1 MATTMALKERRQCVF
16 CGQKPNDKTRE
27 HVLPYWLLELTG
39 DPLRVV
45 TFGQNFERQKQP
57 IRFSW
62 NNYVAPACDRCNNR
76 FSNLEGQV
84 KPIVEALLRRETLTV
99 SDYVI
104 LLDWLDKVRIGVW
117 LLQHMIEKHPIQ
129 ISPHF
134 HIASRIAEK
143 DRMVAV
149 YAFDGDG
156 MGINMLGSDSLIFR
170 SMPSCFGL
178 RINNLLLLNFS
189 VDFFCS
195 RGCGLPHPQS
205 IQMLMDGM
213 DAGKL
218 KLEGFGYAP
227 EIRNP
232 ITELPLFKPVVW
244 LYQPIRMP
252 SNNPIF
258 QGGYYGHVNSYDSR
272 LMERTLQGGTRQGA
286 LFRQYVNRVD
296 VLTDLS
302 AQIAFGEVVG
312 DDCAVL
318 KDIAA
323 SVYESQIRLFNAVPQ
338 IWTEPNRPSEFD
350 RTLQTLKLD
359 NATELAQMYRDAGEG
374 HT

>member
-1 MATTMALKERRQCVF
+1 MALRERRQCVF
-16 CGQKPNDKTRE
+16 CGQTPNDKTRE
-27 HVLPYWLLELTG
+27 HVLPYWLLEMTG
-39 DPLRVV
+39 DPMRVV
-45 TFGQNFERQKQP
+45 TFGQNFAKQKQP

-76 FSNLEGQV
+76 FSKLEGQV
-84 KPIVEALLRRETLTV
+84 KPIVKALLHRETLMV
-99 SDYVI
+99 SDYVA

-117 LLQHMIEKHPIQ
+117 LLQHMIEKHPFQ

-156 MGINMLGSDSLIFR
+156 IGINMFGSDSLIFG

-178 RINNLLLLNFS
+178 RINNLLLLS
-189 VDFFCS
+189 VSADFFCS

-205 IQMLMDGM
+205 IQMLMDGP
-213 DAGKL
+213 DVGRL
-218 KLEGFGYAP
+218 KLEGFGYAA
-227 EIRNP
+227 EISNS
-232 ITELPLFKPVVW
+232 ITDLPLFKPVVW

-252 SNNPIF
+252 SDNPIF

-272 LMERTLQGGTRQGA
+272 LAERTLQGGTRQGA
-286 LFRQYVNRVD
+286 LFRQYVNRAE

-302 AQIAFGEVVG
+302 APIAFDEVVG
-312 DDCAVL
+312 DDCALL

-323 SVYESQIRLFNAVPQ
+323 SVYASQIRLFNAVPQ
-338 IWTEPNRPSEFD
+338 VWTEPNRLSELD
-350 RTLQTLKLD
+350 RALQTLKRD
-359 NATELAQMYRDAGEG
+359 NATELARMYRDAGESG
-374 HT
+374 T

>member
-1 MATTMALKERRQCVF
+1 MNMALKERRQCIF

-27 HVLPYWLLELTG
+27 HVLPYWLLEMTG
-39 DPLRVV
+39 DPRRVV

-76 FSNLEGQV
+76 FSDLEGTV
-84 KPIVEALLRRETLTV
+84 KPFVKALLWRETLTV
-99 SDYVI
+99 SDYVT

-117 LLQHMIEKHPIQ
+117 LLQHMIEKHPVE

-134 HIASRIAEK
+134 HIASRLAEK
-143 DRMVAV
+143 DRMLAV

-156 MGINMLGSDSLIFR
+156 MGINMFGSDSLIFG

-178 RINNLLLLNFS
+178 RINNLLLLNVS
-189 VDFFCS
+189 ADFFCS

-205 IQMLMDGM
+205 IQLLMDGK
-213 DAGKL
+213 DEGKL
-218 KLEGFGYAP
+218 RLEGFGYAP
-227 EIRNP
+227 EISDP
-232 ITELPLFKPVVW
+232 ITDLALFKPVVW

-252 SNNPIF
+252 SDNPIF
-258 QGGYYGHVNSYDSR
+258 QGGFYGHVNSYDSR
-272 LMERTLQGGTRQGA
+272 LASRTLQGSERQGA
-286 LFRQYVNRVD
+286 LFRQYAGRVE
-296 VLTDLS
+296 VLADPS
-302 AQIAFGEVVG
+302 ASIAFDKVAGH
-312 DDCAVL
+312 DSAVL

-323 SVYESQIRLFNAVPQ
+323 SVYESQIRLFNAIRQV
-338 IWTEPNRPSEFD
+338 WTKPNRPSEFD
-350 RTLQTLKLD
+350 QALQTLKLN

-374 HT
+374 YT